1 VLLTISIAMTLDDE
15 ALIEQYVRDAG
26 ALSYDRRSEARSLLE
41 HDPAAAAYAT
51 VLRGFYDHLSEED
64 QRETDPRVTDF
75 VDDLFDTESNS
86 GSENR
91 EEAKSTVQA
100 WPFRP
105 AEEAQ
110 PTVMAAATDTET
122 EGSRF
127 AVLAT
132 LAAEAQNVLVRVV
145 GDRGTGQGRLYVLS
159 DRPEMQAHAVV
170 SFPELDLDLA
180 TDSEGHLEFDLPTG
194 TAPEDWAET
203 SALVR
208 SPVAEY
214 RLPAGEDILLQGPD
228 SAKVHCRLDEG
239 TLKAQRLQ
247 FQGPSDSTALLLLV
261 AEQPD
266 GDRTLLSLST
276 ETPSRLDVTAE
287 TLHLRLYT

>member
-1 VLLTISIAMTLDDE
+1 MTLEDE
-15 ALIEQYVRDAG
+15 ALIERYVRDAN
-26 ALSYDRRSEARSLLE
+26 ALSDDRRSEARSLLE
-41 HDPAAAAYAT
+41 QDPVAAAYAT

-86 GSENR
+86 GSKNR

-127 AVLAT
+127 TVLAT

-159 DRPEMQAHAVV
+159 DRPEMQAHTVV

-194 TAPEDWAET
+194 TAPGDWAET

-208 SPVAEY
+208 SPVAEC
-214 RLPAGEDILLQGPD
+214 RLPVAESATLRGPD
-228 SAKVHCRLDEG
+228 KTKVRCRWEDG
-239 TLKAQRLQ
+239 TLKAQQLTPQR
-247 FQGPSDSTALLLLV
+247 PSDAAPLLLMT
-261 AEQPD
+261 ERPD
-266 GDRTLLSLST
+266 VTRTLHSLST
-276 ETPSRLDVTAE
+276 ETPSRLGVTAE